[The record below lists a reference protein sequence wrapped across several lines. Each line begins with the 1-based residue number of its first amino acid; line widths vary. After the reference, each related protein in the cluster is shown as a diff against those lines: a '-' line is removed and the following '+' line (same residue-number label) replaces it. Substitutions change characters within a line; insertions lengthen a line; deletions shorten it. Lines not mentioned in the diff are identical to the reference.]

1 LRADDYIRSS
11 GLDDKLED
19 DMHDELKFLGLAP
32 LFGAIGALAT
42 AAAWQVFA
50 ITLLDLVPAQ
60 LAVLSCLVAGLTG
73 PLAVWVTVWIATRR
87 RRTLFASALRHA
99 ASVGL
104 GLVLAAE
111 LGFYIPLGFFAIAF
125 H

>member
-1 LRADDYIRSS
+1 MNEDFKFF
-11 GLDDKLED
+11 GLT
-19 DMHDELKFLGLAP
+19 P
-32 LFGAIGALAT
+32 LFGVVGALAT

-50 ITLLDLVPAQ
+50 MTLLDLVPAQ
-60 LAVLSCLVAGLTG
+60 LAVLSCLVAGLAG
-73 PLAVWVTVWIATRR
+73 PLAVWMAVLVATRR
-87 RRTLFASALRHA
+87 SGLFASATRRA

>member
-1 LRADDYIRSS
+1 MNDDFRFF
-11 GLDDKLED
+11 G
-19 DMHDELKFLGLAP
+19 MAP
-32 LFGAIGALAT
+32 LFGVIGALAT
-42 AAAWQVFA
+42 AAAWHLFA
-50 ITLLDLVPAQ
+50 VTLLDLVPAQ
-60 LAVLSCLVAGLTG
+60 FAVLSCLVAGLGG
-73 PLAVWVTVWIATRR
+73 PLLVWFTVLIMTRQ
-87 RRTLFASALRHA
+87 RRTLFASVVRRA

>member
-1 LRADDYIRSS
+1 
-11 GLDDKLED
+11 
-19 DMHDELKFLGLAP
+19 MHDELKFLGLAP

-50 ITLLDLVPAQ
+50 ITLLDLIPAQ
-60 LAVLSCLVAGLTG
+60 FAVLSCLIAGLAG
-73 PLAVWVTVWIATRR
+73 PLVVWLAVWFATRR
-87 RRTLFASALRHA
+87 RQNLFVSAVRRA

-111 LGFYIPLGFFAIAF
+111 FGFYIPLGFIAIAF
-125 H
+125 QE